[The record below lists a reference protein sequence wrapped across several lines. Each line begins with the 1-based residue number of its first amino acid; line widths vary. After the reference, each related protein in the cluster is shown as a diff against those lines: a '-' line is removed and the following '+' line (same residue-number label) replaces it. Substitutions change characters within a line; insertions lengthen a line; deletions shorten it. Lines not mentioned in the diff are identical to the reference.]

1 MNRNLDSDVTTVF
14 DAQTV
19 TAGGNSTSDAIAV
32 GKAGGSFS
40 VQSVI
45 TGSGTL
51 KIEYLCSND
60 GSTFTAPSSN
70 EIAAGLTVG
79 TYFHSFTPPVCL
91 YLKIK
96 TTETGSSDPASITS
110 NVLVQ

>member
-1 MNRNLDSDVTTVF
+1 MNRNVEPDVTTVF
-14 DAQTV
+14 NSQAV
-19 TAGGNSTSDAIAV
+19 TAGGDSTSDAIAV

-40 VQSVI
+40 IQSTI

-70 EIAAGLTVG
+70 GIATGLTAG

-91 YLKIK
+91 FLKVK
-96 TTETGSSDPASITS
+96 TTETGSSDPATITS
-110 NVLVQ
+110 YCLVQ